1 MIEKMK
7 LVWANGDL
15 AHLDG
20 FLKACCMQGDF
31 DPCPATQY
39 MSSSMGYVSLNEENP
54 YPATQARIE
63 TLAKEIGLPLP
74 GADHHTLMLDTDT
87 PVYLDTLSSQFA
99 KLREER
105 TSLVEQKKAC
115 EEGIAQYSHF
125 SALKVN
131 VDELSGCSHVAV
143 RFGFLPTLG
152 YTKLQRKYAD
162 DPYILFMPCAQ
173 EKNGYWGVYVTPRSK
188 AQETDG
194 IFSMLYFERMRM
206 PGAAGTPD
214 EIVANFQENLKLVEE
229 SIADVDAR
237 GKALWQENVD
247 KVDTLYDTSRYL
259 SSMFS
264 LRRFAA
270 VKKNYFYY
278 VGWVP
283 ESGVES
289 VTARAQTV
297 PSIRITVDSD
307 EADTNTELDSADLHT
322 PPTKLKNHWWA
333 QPFEYFVK
341 MYGLPAYGETDIT
354 VFVAL
359 SYTILFGIM
368 FGDVGQGLVLA
379 VVSFLLW
386 KFKHSELFHLMI
398 PCGIASMAAGFVF
411 GSFFGYEH
419 ALDPI
424 YHALG
429 WAGKPVSVMDSI
441 NSILLFAISVGI
453 VLLLC
458 AMALNIFSCLKRKQW
473 GSALFDTNGATG
485 ILTYL
490 SGVSLAFNFMGG
502 HSPVPDSVAGCGL
515 ALGLVLLLMQG
526 ILAPMVNG
534 EKWKPAEGWGGYFME
549 AFFETFESILSYLSN
564 TVSFLR
570 VGAFILVHAGMM
582 SVVFTLAGSPANL
595 VVVILGNAVV
605 LCLEALL
612 SGIQGIRLE
621 FYEMFSRCYTGGGR
635 AFSAMDTESALGQK
649 GENA

>member
-1 MIEKMK
+1 MK
-7 LVWANGDL
+7 LVWASGDL
-15 AHLDG
+15 VHLDG

-39 MSSSMGYVSLNEENP
+39 MSSSMGYVSLTEENP

-63 TLAKEIGLPLP
+63 TLARDIGLPLP
-74 GADHHTLMLDTDT
+74 GADHHTLLLNTDAAGT
-87 PVYLDTLSSQFA
+87 YLDRLSQQFA
-99 KLREER
+99 QLREER
-105 TSLVEQKKAC
+105 ASLVEQEKIC
-115 EEGIAQYSHF
+115 REGIAQYSHF

-131 VDELSGCSHVAV
+131 VDELAGCSHVAV

-152 YTKLQRKYAD
+152 YSKLQQQYAD
-162 DPYILFMPCAQ
+162 DPYILFMPCMQ
-173 EKNGYWGVYVTPRSK
+173 ERNGFWGVYVTPRSK

-194 IFSMLYFERMRM
+194 IFSMLYFERVRM

-214 EIVANFQENLKLVEE
+214 EIVANFQANLEVVHKSV
-229 SIADVDAR
+229 ADVDAR
-237 GKALWQENVD
+237 SKALWQASAD
-247 KVDTLYDTSRYL
+247 KVDTLYDTARYL
-259 SSMFS
+259 SAMFS

-270 VKKNYFYY
+270 VKKDYFYY

-283 ESGVES
+283 EASVPD

-297 PSIRITVDSD
+297 PSIRITVDTGA
-307 EADTNTELDSADLHT
+307 ADPNAQLDSADLHT

-368 FGDVGQGLVLA
+368 FGDVGQGFVLA
-379 VVSFLLW
+379 AASYLMW
-386 KFKHSELFHLMI
+386 RFKHNELFRLMV

-411 GSFFGYEH
+411 GSFFGYED
-419 ALDPI
+419 ALDPL

-441 NSILLFAISVGI
+441 NGILLFAIAVGI
-453 VLLLC
+453 VMLLC
-458 AMALNIFSCLKRKQW
+458 AMALNIVSCLKRRLW

-490 SGVSLAFNFMGG
+490 SGVSLVVNFMGG
-502 HSPVPDSVAGCGL
+502 HSPVPDRVAGLCL
-515 ALGLVLLLMQG
+515 AIGVVLLLLQG
-526 ILAPMVNG
+526 VLAPLVNG
-534 EKWKPAEGWGGYFME
+534 EAWKPADGWGSYFME

-582 SVVFTLAGSPANL
+582 SVVFTLAGSPPNL
-595 VVVILGNAVV
+595 VVVVLGNAVV

-635 AFSAMDTESALGQK
+635 AFTAMDTEQALEQPAK
-649 GENA
+649 TA